1 MANRRLLIA
10 LYVNAAA
17 VAGLLLYLVFSNQSV
32 MPAAYGQLSRPAV
45 APDVSGDGLSLVPVQ
60 MSTNTWG
67 CYLLDAKAQVIC
79 VYQYVPGER
88 LLRLQAARN
97 IAYDRKLGAFNTAPL
112 PREVA
117 DLVARE
123 SGGAGSTQ
131 APLPEPTTRESAK

>member
-1 MANRRLLIA
+1 MRNRALLIA

-17 VAGLLLYLVFSNQSV
+17 LIGGVGYLASGSSSIV
-32 MPAAYGQLSRPAV
+32 PAAFAQTPPGRP
-45 APDVSGDGLSLVPVQ
+45 VSSAISMVPVQ
-60 MSTNTWG
+60 MSPNTWG
-67 CYLLDAKAQVIC
+67 CYLLDTDAQVLC

-117 DLVARE
+117 DLVKME
-123 SGGAGSTQ
+123 MTGGPSGPSTKPAGK
-131 APLPEPTTRESAK
+131 E